1 MSRPALLDVNVL
13 VALFDPDHVHH
24 ELAHD
29 WFGEHR
35 AQGWASC
42 PVTQNGLVRVLSNP
56 RYGSPTSSLRAV
68 REAVKRFLSS
78 KDHHFWP
85 DDISL
90 CDDTIF
96 DAAGMIGHRQIT
108 DVYLLGLAKKRKG
121 HLVTFDR
128 SIPLRA
134 VPGADATTLTVIEPA
149 EPAGPA

>member
-35 AQGWASC
+35 VLGWASC

-56 RYGSPTSSLRAV
+56 RYGSPASTLRAV
-68 REAVKRFLSS
+68 RDAVKRLLSS

-90 CDDTIF
+90 CDDALF
-96 DAAGMIGHRQIT
+96 DATGMVGYRQIT
-108 DVYLLGLAKKRKG
+108 DVYLLGLAKRHKG

-128 SIPLRA
+128 SVPLRA
-134 VPGADATTLTVIEPA
+134 VCGADGTTLTVIEPT
-149 EPAGPA
+149 GQG